1 MNISNESQQFHKK
14 VINGVYET
22 DKMLLTINPNSV
34 TKLFKPKR
42 NSHRRYDIEK
52 EALRRLQNVGGTPSL
67 LAYDDNADCIEMSR
81 LPGESKDKLSEQHL
95 KQLSLIVDEMLKA
108 GVARHS
114 MPIRDVV
121 VDEDKVGL
129 VDFER
134 ATLKKGRWRID
145 WFVAKKVSHY
155 HLYRL
160 TFQNQPQLLSF
171 SQAFKVQLGNALR
184 VAFLLLRLKPQKI
197 GKMLAH

>member
-1 MNISNESQQFHKK
+1 MNTSNESQQFQKK

-22 DKMLLTINPNSV
+22 EKMLLTINPDSV

-52 EALRRLQNVGGTPSL
+52 EALRRLQHVNGTPSL
-67 LAYDDNADCIEMSR
+67 LAYDDNSDRIEMSR
-81 LPGESKDKLSEQHL
+81 LPGKSTEKLSEQHL
-95 KQLSLIVDEMLKA
+95 MELSRIVDEMLKA

-134 ATLKKGRWRID
+134 ATLRKSWWRID

-160 TFQNQPQLLSF
+160 IFQNQPHLLSF

-197 GKMLAH
+197 NKVFAS